1 MIFRTGWLTCFTLA
15 MIGLVA
21 GCSGNT
27 FGVKEVAYSDPQAL
41 SAGKVR
47 IYVFREDSAFG
58 GARKF
63 SIIDNDTI
71 VGVLTPGTFTHFT
84 VDSGENEVVAYMS
97 PSPIAHLRVSGREGE
112 TVYMFCHMGY
122 ASGIFLEEIDQA
134 KAQSLMQT
142 FKYTE
147 IDAKGARAK
156 MDYKIYY
163 DNLYR

>member
-1 MIFRTGWLTCFTLA
+1 MIYRTRWFVSLA
-15 MIGLVA
+15 VVLIGLVA

-27 FGVKEVAYSDPQAL
+27 FGVKEVAYAEPQDV
-41 SAGKVR
+41 SGDKVR

-84 VDSGENEVVAYMS
+84 VDSGENEIVAYMS
-97 PSPIAHLRVSGREGE
+97 PSPITHLRVSGRAGD

-122 ASGIFLEEIDQA
+122 ASGIYMDEIDEAQ
-134 KAQSLMQT
+134 AQSLMQT

-147 IDAKGARAK
+147 IDVKGARAK

-163 DNLYR
+163 DTLYR